1 MNTVFSKLITAVFVT
16 VCCLVLLNVFL
27 LFNSNL
33 DVVDKISNDAST
45 TDKPPKFARLNKNSV
60 SPNDAGKKSV
70 SDIVGGVFGAG
81 GFVVLILV
89 MVIVAW
95 FHRRGENR

>member
-1 MNTVFSKLITAVFVT
+1 MSFCLTACFPTVYK
-16 VCCLVLLNVFL
+16 
-27 LFNSNL
+27 SNL

>member
-1 MNTVFSKLITAVFVT
+1 MLCRF
-16 VCCLVLLNVFL
+16 VLLHVFL
-27 LFNSNL
+27 LCINRIL

-60 SPNDAGKKSV
+60 SPDDAGKKSV